1 MYKLFQREYHHEPII
16 EVVPSKDY
24 QIIQAMYMILKDS
37 HYHNALTLPEFI
49 GPTKR
54 NRKLSVAFP

>member
-24 QIIQAMYMILKDS
+24 QIIQAMYMI
-37 HYHNALTLPEFI
+37 
-49 GPTKR
+49 
-54 NRKLSVAFP
+54 